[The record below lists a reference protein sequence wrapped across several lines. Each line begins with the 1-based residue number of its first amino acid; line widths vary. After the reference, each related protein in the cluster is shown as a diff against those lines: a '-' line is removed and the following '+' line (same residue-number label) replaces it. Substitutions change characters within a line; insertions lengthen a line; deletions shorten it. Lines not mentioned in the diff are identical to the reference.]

1 MTTHFANGHS
11 SVTPEDDL
19 DGTVAID
26 GELSHPADRLA
37 RFGLDVAFRAD
48 SDGEPGYVI
57 RGNTFPLNDCLQAA
71 GGRWDQEEEVWL
83 LDGELALQTLL
94 AQIEAADIVASGPG
108 LNEATA
114 AFQGF
119 SKGDPLMTRF
129 LELGP
134 QVVSD
139 EDLLELLL
147 VSGDMSDRAR
157 AISRDLLD
165 HFGSLG
171 AVFAADKERLRSLS
185 LVTQQMVARLK
196 AVQVVLERIL
206 HEPIKENPII
216 GSWTSLT
223 NFLKVTLRHKTTEH
237 LLILFLDRKNR
248 LIRSE
253 VHQQGTVDHTPL
265 YPREIVKRALELA
278 ASALILVH
286 NHPSGDPTPSK
297 ADVEMTKQVIRAL
310 DSVDITV
317 HDHVIVGRNDFLS
330 FRAKQ
335 LI

>member
-1 MTTHFANGHS
+1 MHFANGHS
-11 SVTPEDDL
+11 SVTSEEEL
-19 DGTVAID
+19 DGSVAVD

-37 RFGLDVAFRAD
+37 RFGLEIAFRGGR
-48 SDGEPGYVI
+48 DGAPSYVI
-57 RGNTFPLNDCLQAA
+57 SGNTLPLNDCLEAA
-71 GGRWDQEEEVWL
+71 GGTWDQEQEVWL
-83 LDGELALQTLL
+83 FNGERALQTLL
-94 AQIEAADIVASGPG
+94 AQIEAADLVATGPG
-108 LNEATA
+108 LNEATTT
-114 AFQGF
+114 FQGF
-119 SKGDPLMTRF
+119 SNVDPLLSRF

-134 QVVSD
+134 HVVSD
-139 EDLLELLL
+139 EDLLDLLL
-147 VSGDMSDRAR
+147 TSGETGSEAR
-157 AISRDLLD
+157 AMSKELLD

-171 AVFAADKERLRSLS
+171 AVFAADKERLRSLA
-185 LVTQQMVARLK
+185 VTQQIVARLK
-196 AVQVVLERIL
+196 AVQVALERIL

-216 GSWTSLT
+216 GSWTALT

-237 LLILFLDRKNR
+237 LVVLYLDRKNR
-248 LIRSE
+248 LIRNE

-278 ASALILVH
+278 ASAIILVH
-286 NHPSGDPTPSK
+286 NHPSGDPTPSN

-310 DSVDITV
+310 ESVDITV